1 MKILSI
7 NAGSSSLKFTMFDM
21 PEEKVIVSGLFEKI
35 GLSSGMYT
43 IKLNGE
49 KIKKEE
55 VLDTHTKAVKILLDE
70 LINLKVISS
79 YDEIEGVGH
88 RLVHGG
94 SKFADSVLITEEV
107 IKTVEE
113 LIPLAPLHNPANLMG
128 ISAFREVIKDVK
140 DVAVFDTA
148 FHQTMDKDAYVYP
161 VPYEWYTEY
170 GIRKYGF
177 HGTSHKFLMTRLQ
190 DITKKENGKFITVH
204 IGNGGSISAIKDG
217 KCVNTSLGFTPNA
230 GLMMGTRCGDI
241 DSGVIP
247 FVMQKSNKSLDEV
260 MTDLNKNSGFLGVS
274 GVSSDSRDVENGSK
288 EGNERCILAQTIF
301 VNRVVEYIMNYYAYL
316 GGCDA
321 ICFSA
326 GIGENSISTR
336 KEIMDKL
343 KVIGVKLDEEAN
355 DIRGEE
361 KLISTED
368 SSISCYVIPTDEE
381 LMIARDTYE
390 LIK

>member
-301 VNRVVEYIMNYYAYL
+301 VNRVVEYIMNYYGYL

-336 KEIMDKL
+336 KEIMNKL